1 MDLYLLKFNNYFNRI
16 CKKFENLSDYLNS
29 KFYDGKSKIENVN
42 FNPNDGVNTF
52 QIINFKT
59 KCDYCVLANGNE
71 IISRWFILEAK
82 SERASQFLLTL
93 RRDLIADNYDK
104 IINAPAFIEK
114 ATVNPNDPA
123 IFNNEGMTFNQIK
136 QSEELLKDESNTA
149 WIVGYI
155 PRDSFKTETEIK
167 TEINIEGTQD
177 VEVENLSDFAY
188 YKFSQE
194 AFIRN
199 PQNLAFGTGVRFG
212 ADNLNGKFVY
222 FETNV
227 KAAKIAEKVEYLVEN
242 SGKGLWQFPS
252 STTLTNDVLYLY
264 KNINNYINEMINES
278 KFYTDSSEIN
288 GITFEDFISFNNKI
302 IYVNSEKKYYKIK
315 IKQLFSSYFPDG
327 NIPKRKKINITSKLA
342 QDYWAPMLS
351 TGIENK
357 LDNGSFIGGA
367 IEENSLQLDYI
378 ENSYIIEFLELKNS
392 KISTTISQDRYHVEN
407 QPFDIFCI
415 PYSEDYEIILPNG
428 LSFKNSQRAAL
439 EMATAIGMQSGAA
452 NVYDIQLLPYNTARF
467 LKFVNNNNTTS
478 LTLAQTPNV
487 KFSVIKS
494 ESTPIQN
501 LSIIIWAT
509 NSDFSFSIKKEIE
522 IKNFKVENETEF
534 YRLVS
539 PNQNGQFE
547 FSAAKNNGINEINV
561 DCSYKPFNP
570 YIHLNPNFK
579 RLYGSNFHDAR
590 GLICGGD
597 FSLPQGSNAWANYQL
612 SNKNYQ
618 NIFDRQV
625 ENMEVNNYYSNLKQL
640 VAGAA
645 GAGSTAATLSVVNPV
660 LGVVGGIASAAGAL
674 ADYKI
679 NKALQ
684 NEALD
689 YKEDLFNY
697 NLGNIKAMPSSLSKN
712 SALNPNNKLFPFLE
726 KYSCSETEKQALID
740 KLKFN
745 GMTVMRIAK
754 IKDFLQPEIS
764 YIKAKIIRLEDLTD
778 DTHYLNEIANEINK
792 GVFIKWVFRNQSTKV

>member
-114 ATVNPNDPA
+114 ATVNPNDPS

-136 QSEELLKDESNTA
+136 QSEELLKDESNSA

-155 PRDSFKTETEIK
+155 PRDSFKDETTIK
-167 TEINIEGTQD
+167 AKIDITGTQD
-177 VEVENLSDFAY
+177 VEVENLSDFIY
-188 YKFSQE
+188 YKFSATPDQVE
-194 AFIRN
+194 PEVFVRN
-199 PQNLAFGTGVRFG
+199 PQNIAFGTGVRFG
-212 ADNLNGKFVY
+212 ADNRSGQFVY
-222 FETNV
+222 FDSETNHGF
-227 KAAKIAEKVEYLVEN
+227 INEKVDYLVDN
-242 SGKGLWQFPS
+242 TGVGLWQSPS
-252 STTLTNDVLYLY
+252 NVPLTNDVLYLY
-264 KNINNYINEMINES
+264 KNIHNYLQDMIYES

-288 GITFEDFISFNNKI
+288 GITFEDFISYDNKI
-302 IYVNSEKKYYKIK
+302 IYVNSEKKYYKIYIRK
-315 IKQLFSSYFPDG
+315 ITRPLFPDG
-327 NIPKRKKINITSKLA
+327 NISNRKKINITSKLA
-342 QDYWAPMLS
+342 QDYWIPMLS
-351 TGIENK
+351 TGFENL
-357 LDNGSFIGGA
+357 LDNGSGIGGA
-367 IEENSLQLDYI
+367 IEENSLRIDYTYNAYVM
-378 ENSYIIEFLELKNS
+378 ELLEVTS
-392 KISTTISQDRYHVEN
+392 SETVSTKISSDRYHVEN

-415 PYSEDYEIILPNG
+415 PYSENLEIVLPSG
-428 LSFKNSQRAAL
+428 YSFRNNQRAAL

-452 NVYDIQLLPYNTARF
+452 NVYDIQLLPYNPARF
-467 LKFVNNNNTTS
+467 LKFGKVNTATALD
-478 LTLAQTPNV
+478 LTQTPDIKYN
-487 KFSVIKS
+487 VIKS
-494 ESTPIQN
+494 VLPRSV
-501 LSIIIWAT
+501 IIWAT

-547 FSAAKNNGINEINV
+547 FSAAKNNGVSEINV

-579 RLYGSNFHDAR
+579 RLYGANFHDAR

-612 SNKNYQ
+612 ANKNYQ
-618 NIFDRQV
+618 NIFDRQI

-660 LGVVGGIASAAGAL
+660 LGIVGGIASAAGAL

-726 KYSCSETEKQALID
+726 KYSCSEIEKQALID

-778 DTHYLNEIANEINK
+778 DTNYLNEIANEINK
-792 GVFIKWVFRNQSTKV
+792 GVFIK

>member
-155 PRDSFKTETEIK
+155 PRDSFKSETEIK
-167 TEINIEGTQD
+167 AEINIEGTQD
-177 VEVENLSDFAY
+177 IEVENLSDFAY

-227 KAAKIAEKVEYLVEN
+227 NAAKIAEKVEYLVEN

-264 KNINNYINEMINES
+264 KNINNYKNEMINES
-278 KFYTDSSEIN
+278 KFYTNSSEIN

-315 IKQLFSSYFPDG
+315 IKQLFSSNFPDG
-327 NIPKRKKINITSKLA
+327 NIPKRQKINITSKLA
-342 QDYWAPMLS
+342 QDYWVPMLS

-367 IEENSLQLDYI
+367 IEENSLQIDYI

-452 NVYDIQLLPYNTARF
+452 NIYDIQLLPYNPARF
-467 LKFVNNNNTTS
+467 LKFINNNNTTS

-547 FSAAKNNGINEINV
+547 FSAAKNNGVSEINV

-579 RLYGSNFHDAR
+579 RLYGANFHDSR

-618 NIFDRQV
+618 NIFDRQI

-660 LGVVGGIASAAGAL
+660 LGIVGGIASAAGAL

-778 DTHYLNEIANEINK
+778 DTNYLNEIANEINK
-792 GVFIKWVFRNQSTKV
+792 GVFIKWAFRNQSTKV